1 MPIKVDKYSKMCYN
15 ISMRKTDEYIQLAN
29 TTMYFPKVQ
38 VTIEELT
45 NAYKYGHVQP
55 NFLRQVVSDTD
66 MVNTVIN
73 TNKKT
78 RPNSSDGYDYLVNKW
93 TNYNSYDDVVKFSNG
108 RIDTIDLVFKY
119 SIPYKKLRQS
129 FKDLLPDVDVD
140 NLWKKHK
147 KYAQKQTSKIVY
159 GVDHV
164 SMLQDVQDKRTQ
176 TTQERYGVDN
186 AMQSQALKDKYKQT
200 MLDKYG
206 VEHNFQMIDAVDN
219 WKHTFYNTLILDK
232 RWATILGDWNSF
244 TQNYN
249 IKRRYFVVSLNTE
262 PVDKLLTDWAT
273 LYGAVKYPDNTLFK
287 LPFQFSSSWLKY
299 YHDKQL
305 CDVNDKYLT
314 VNISQYE
321 KLLIDLFDSHNIEY
335 QRNVR
340 TILNGLELDFYFPKL
355 SLAIEVNPNKTHN
368 SNLFAIESDRVMF
381 DSVKEK
387 TYHYNKYKLCA
398 DKGITLI
405 QLYSFDLEP
414 VAFHTKTTPRLLQQ
428 ILGYDERIYAR
439 KVSVSKIGDIKEA
452 RAFLN
457 QYHTQGAGRAQDYYE
472 FRYNGDLVAVAS
484 FTRTR
489 NNDVELKRLCFKPG
503 IQIIGGLSKLIKTYF
518 RDTGVESILSYSDNN
533 YGNGDGYAKAGAEFL
548 RETGPSLVFIS
559 PTNSSDRY
567 SWQVATPWSMK
578 SGIISKDVNWEN
590 QTDNPQEYVEKYLS
604 HKLDAKVGYDA
615 IYTAG
620 SKLWKFVNKG

>member
-1 MPIKVDKYSKMCYN
+1 
-15 ISMRKTDEYIQLAN
+15 MRKTDEYIQLAN

-108 RIDTIDLVFKY
+108 QIDTIDLVFKY
-119 SIPYKKLRQS
+119 SIPYKKLRQF

-232 RWATILGDWNSF
+232 RWATILGDWDFF

-249 IKRRYFVVSLNTE
+249 IKRRYFVVSLNTD

-299 YHDKQL
+299 IMISNYVTL
-305 CDVNDKYLT
+305 MI
-314 VNISQYE
+314 NI
-321 KLLIDLFDSHNIEY
+321 
-335 QRNVR
+335 
-340 TILNGLELDFYFPKL
+340 
-355 SLAIEVNPNKTHN
+355 
-368 SNLFAIESDRVMF
+368 
-381 DSVKEK
+381 
-387 TYHYNKYKLCA
+387 
-398 DKGITLI
+398 
-405 QLYSFDLEP
+405 
-414 VAFHTKTTPRLLQQ
+414 
-428 ILGYDERIYAR
+428 
-439 KVSVSKIGDIKEA
+439 
-452 RAFLN
+452 
-457 QYHTQGAGRAQDYYE
+457 
-472 FRYNGDLVAVAS
+472 
-484 FTRTR
+484 
-489 NNDVELKRLCFKPG
+489 
-503 IQIIGGLSKLIKTYF
+503 
-518 RDTGVESILSYSDNN
+518 
-533 YGNGDGYAKAGAEFL
+533 
-548 RETGPSLVFIS
+548 
-559 PTNSSDRY
+559 
-567 SWQVATPWSMK
+567 
-578 SGIISKDVNWEN
+578 
-590 QTDNPQEYVEKYLS
+590 
-604 HKLDAKVGYDA
+604 
-615 IYTAG
+615 
-620 SKLWKFVNKG
+620 

>member
-1 MPIKVDKYSKMCYN
+1 MLIKVDKYSKVCYN

-66 MVNTVIN
+66 MVNTVIT

-78 RPNSSDGYDYLVNKW
+78 RPNSRDGYTYLVDKW

-108 RIDTIDLVFKY
+108 QIDTIDLVFKY
-119 SIPYKKLRQS
+119 SIPYKKLRQF

-147 KYAQKQTSKIVY
+147 KHAQKQTSKIVY

-164 SMLQDVQDKRTQ
+164 SRLQDVQDKRTQ

-186 AMQSQALKDKYKQT
+186 AMQSQILKDKYKQT
-200 MLDKYG
+200 MLEKYG
-206 VEHNFQMIDAVDN
+206 VEHNFQMIDTVDN

-232 RWATILGDWNSF
+232 RWATILGDWDFF

-249 IKRRYFVVSLNTE
+249 IKRRYFVVSLNTD

-340 TILNGLELDFYFPKL
+340 TILNGLELDFYFPEL

-387 TYHYNKYKLCA
+387 TYHYYHYKLCT

-414 VAFHTKTTPRLLQQ
+414 VAFHTKTAPRLLQQ

-439 KVSVSKIGDIKEA
+439 KVSLSKVGDIKEA

-457 QYHTQGAGRAQDYYE
+457 QYHTQGAGRAHDYYE

-518 RDTGVESILSYSDNN
+518 RDTGVESIISYSDNN
-533 YGNGDGYAKAGAEFL
+533 YGNGNGYATAGAQFI

-604 HKLDAKVGYDA
+604 HKLDDKVGYDA

>member
-1 MPIKVDKYSKMCYN
+1 MWYN
-15 ISMRKTDEYIQLAN
+15 RTMIKTDEYIQLAN
-29 TTMYFPKVQ
+29 TTMYFPKVD

-45 NAYKYGHVQP
+45 DAYKYGHVQP
-55 NFLRQVVSDTD
+55 NFLKQVVRDSD
-66 MVNTVIN
+66 MVQTMI
-73 TNKKT
+73 TANKKT
-78 RPNSSDGYDYLVNKW
+78 RPNSYDGYDYLVTKW
-93 TNYNSYDDVVKFSNG
+93 KSHTDTYNDLLKFSTG
-108 RIDTIDLVFKY
+108 QIDTIDLVFKY
-119 SIPYKKLRQS
+119 SIPYKKLRQF
-129 FKDLLPDVDVD
+129 FKDILPHVDVD
-140 NLWKKHK
+140 DLWKKHK
-147 KYAQKQTSKIVY
+147 KYAAKKTSKLVY

-186 AMQSQALKDKYKQT
+186 AMQSQTLKNKYKQT
-200 MLDKYG
+200 MLEKYG
-206 VEHNFQMIDAVDN
+206 VEHNFQMIEAVDN
-219 WKHTFYNTLILDK
+219 WKHTFYNTLRLDT
-232 RWATILGDWNSF
+232 RWAQLLGDWDNF
-244 TQNYN
+244 TKTYN
-249 IKRRYFVVSLNTE
+249 IKRRDFIISLNTE
-262 PVDKLLTDWAT
+262 SVDKLLTDWVA
-273 LYGAVKYPDNTLFK
+273 LYGKISYPDNTLFK

-305 CDVNDKYLT
+305 CDVDDKYLT
-314 VNISQYE
+314 INTSQYE
-321 KLLIDLFDSHNIEY
+321 ALLMNLFDRHDINY

-340 TILNGLELDFYFPKL
+340 TVLNGLELDFYFPDMQ
-355 SLAIEVNPNKTHN
+355 LAIEVNPNKTHN
-368 SNLFAIESDRVMF
+368 SNLFAIESDRIMF
-381 DSVKEK
+381 DSIKEK
-387 TYHYNKYKLCA
+387 SYHYNKYKLCA

-414 VAFHTKTTPRLLQQ
+414 LAFHTKTAPRLLQQ
-428 ILGYDERIYAR
+428 ILGYTERLYAR
-439 KVSVSKIGDIKEA
+439 NVTIEKVSNTKDA

-472 FRYNGDLVAVAS
+472 FRYNGDLVTVAS

-489 NNDVELKRLCFKPG
+489 TNDVELKRLCFKPG
-503 IQIIGGLSKLIKTYF
+503 IQIVGGLSKLIKTYF
-518 RDTGVESILSYSDNN
+518 RDTGVEFIISYSDNN
-533 YGNGDGYAKAGAEFL
+533 YGNGDGYAKAGAEFI

-604 HKLDAKVGYDA
+604 HKLDDKVGYDA

-620 SKLWKFVNKG
+620 SKLWKFTNKG